1 MPRLNA
7 NLFFRVART
16 QAKGIIMYK
25 ANDAIDGATKEIGDE
40 AKSFGR
46 EIQKVAK
53 SIGEDVQSRA
63 DDIGDAV
70 RDESKAVY
78 SKVRSQVR
86 SNPAMA
92 LGAAV
97 GIGMLVGFLINGR
110 R

>member
-1 MPRLNA
+1 MPRLSA
-7 NLFFRVART
+7 DLLFRVEWAL
-16 QAKGIIMYK
+16 AKEIIMYK
-25 ANDAIDGATKEIGDE
+25 ANEAIDGATKAIGDE

-53 SIGEDVQSRA
+53 SIGEDVQART
-63 DDIGDAV
+63 DEIGDAV